1 MKRIFKN
8 KFYKVVK
15 YTADTSSDCGILN
28 GDDVHAVLKGFT
40 YDEELEMY
48 FNQSG
53 KIGYDVQEVN
63 AF

>member
-1 MKRIFKN
+1 MKRIFKSRL
-8 KFYKVVK
+8 YKVTK
-15 YTADTSSDCGILN
+15 YTVDTVGDCGILN

-53 KIGYDVQEVN
+53 KIGYDVIEV
-63 AF
+63 A